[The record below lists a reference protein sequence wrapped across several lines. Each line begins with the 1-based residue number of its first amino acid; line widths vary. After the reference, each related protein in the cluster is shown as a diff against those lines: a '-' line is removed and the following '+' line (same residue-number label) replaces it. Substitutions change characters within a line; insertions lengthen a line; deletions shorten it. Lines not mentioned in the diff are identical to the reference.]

1 LQGKPPPTKAADLV
15 HAANLALHFAYM
27 SGLDEIPEMM
37 ACATSRGAKTL
48 GVEDEYGIE
57 EGKPV
62 HAPLPRGPRGD
73 DHVFAAGYW
82 RVRVPTAIATSCVL
96 LAVTVRGSAPCLA

>member
-1 LQGKPPPTKAADLV
+1 
-15 HAANLALHFAYM
+15 M

-37 ACATSRGAKTL
+37 ACATWRGAKTL

-62 HAPLPRGPRGD
+62 PRLFHEDREETITFSP
-73 DHVFAAGYW
+73 
-82 RVRVPTAIATSCVL
+82 PATG
-96 LAVTVRGSAPCLA
+96 A